1 MNASPYIFEATQDNF
16 SQVVL
21 ENSFRQPV
29 LVDFWAVWC
38 QPCQILMPMLKK
50 LAEESQ
56 GAFILAKVNTDR
68 DQALA
73 AQFGVRALP
82 TVKVFRNGQAVE
94 EVVGVQPESV
104 YRAIIKRYED
114 KASDS
119 LSEQAEVAWQRGKRE
134 KSLSL
139 LREALA
145 LEPDNHELKISLAE
159 KLLAMDHLEEASEIL
174 HNLPLERRMQEPA
187 SGLLAQLEFINLAKD
202 APETAT
208 LQATVNAN
216 PSDIATRYQLGARKV
231 LEGDYEAALEHFLE
245 ILHRDPK
252 FDDEAGRKAL
262 LAVFNILGSDN
273 PLVSTYRRKMFALLH

>member
-1 MNASPYIFEATQDNF
+1 
-16 SQVVL
+16 
-21 ENSFRQPV
+21 
-29 LVDFWAVWC
+29 
-38 QPCQILMPMLKK
+38 MPMLKK

-73 AQFGVRALP
+73 AQLGVRALP

-104 YRAIIKRYED
+104 YRAIIKRYEG

-174 HNLPLERRMQEPA
+174 HNLPLEMRMQEPA
-187 SGLLAQLEFINLAKD
+187 SALLAQLEFINLAKD

-208 LQATVNAN
+208 LQATAN

-245 ILHRDPK
+245 ILQRDPK